1 LKNKKK
7 EYLNFNFYAN
17 FIIMVIF
24 SLVLSLEKIQK
35 KGPCSICFVIKSLL
49 MIKKTKKI
57 VCVSICCGLVFFLV
71 RGVRKSVDIGIGV
84 RGWNSA
90 CVKI

>member
-1 LKNKKK
+1 
-7 EYLNFNFYAN
+7 
-17 FIIMVIF
+17 MVIF

-49 MIKKTKKI
+49 MIKKTKKNS
-57 VCVSICCGLVFFLV
+57 VCVHLLWACFFFV

-84 RGWNSA
+84 RGWNST